1 MKAFSLSNEQIAAVA
16 AALIVDE
23 LGARFGRHIDTL
35 TGASWSAE
43 TPIFEGGAELSGD
56 EAAACLARLYRFF
69 GHAEATP
76 EAAER
81 ALLGDWASA
90 VEALVARRL
99 ARFSFVAAG
108 DEAREV
114 SHAADVIFADAASV
128 ANLLYGRRRILSL
141 VAPHSLI
148 GFTLSTLT
156 PNLLEAP
163 AIDVR
168 NMPPDELNKS
178 LVFGDALVATPSL
191 WRYIIGQGVFAPDN
205 AMAVFFG
212 EPMTA
217 ELSADIR
224 KAGFG
229 AQREIYGST
238 EHGLIGWR
246 DAPSDPFALFDQWKR
261 NGDDLRRTT
270 PSGAAIVM
278 TPMDLLAWDGERRF
292 RLGGR
297 RDGAVQIGA
306 VNVFPARIAQKIAE
320 HPEIESCLVSVS
332 RHAGGADR
340 LVATIRLATGRAP
353 SEKTARSIDGWCRL
367 KLRPYERPR
376 IYNFTAETELQ
387 KKGPR

>member
-1 MKAFSLSNEQIAAVA
+1 MKAFSLTREQIAAVA

-23 LGARFGRHIDTL
+23 LGARFGRHVDTL

-43 TPIFEGGAELSGD
+43 TPVFEGGVELSPE
-56 EAAACLARLYRFF
+56 EATACLARLYRFF
-69 GHAEATP
+69 GHADWTP
-76 EAAER
+76 AAKEG
-81 ALLGDWASA
+81 ALLGDWADA
-90 VEALVARRL
+90 VGALLARRL
-99 ARFSFVAAG
+99 AEFSFAAAG
-108 DEAREV
+108 DDAREV

-148 GFTLSTLT
+148 GFILSALT

-163 AIDVR
+163 AVDVR
-168 NMPPDELNKS
+168 KMSPEELKAA
-178 LVFGDALVATPSL
+178 LAFGDALVATPSL
-191 WRYIIGQGVFAPDN
+191 WRYIISQGVFAPDN

-246 DAPSDPFALFDQWKR
+246 DAPSDPFALFDQWRR
-261 NGDDLRRTT
+261 NGDELRRTT

-278 TPMDLLAWDGERRF
+278 APMDLLIWEGERRF

-320 HPEIESCLVSVS
+320 HPDIESCEVSVS

-353 SEKTARSIDGWCRL
+353 SEKAARSIDGWCRQ
-367 KLRPYERPR
+367 KLRPHERPR
-376 IYNFTAETELQ
+376 IYNFAGGDPAE
-387 KKGPR
+387 